1 MLNASRWTRLRLG
14 GCFLPIL
21 CQLILFCCKVA
32 QCPFLEENQLCCTFV
47 RDRSYVRSTDMTERK
62 SSLGPRWVWTHYLLI
77 MEPAVYQPAPTAVHG
92 EVNLRR
98 LHLLCRL
105 NVCYQERWSLT
116 AFKQCQKC
124 RMKSERKGKPRALAG
139 FEPTSAESFVQ
150 RWPHELPSLQWF
162 SWS

>member
-1 MLNASRWTRLRLG
+1 MLNASRWTRLRFG
-14 GCFLPIL
+14 WCFLSIL

-32 QCPFLEENQLCCTFV
+32 QSPFLRCTFV

-62 SSLGPRWVWTHYLLI
+62 SSLGPSWIWTHSLLI
-77 MEPAVYQPAPTAVHG
+77 MGPVVYQPVPTAAHG
-92 EVNLRR
+92 EVNLHR
-98 LHLLCRL
+98 LHLLCRFY
-105 NVCYQERWSLT
+105 VCYQELIMRWSLT
-116 AFKQCQKC
+116 AVPWWFWMNGVRKE
-124 RMKSERKGKPRALAG
+124 KSRVLAG